1 MKFNLPNLI
10 AYKDKKY
17 VEKFYTSSKDFD
29 LNDHYNIFYTL
40 NELRLYMMPIEN
52 PYKVYTDIV
61 ELPSFYYKNN
71 DIEEDTIFRAVS
83 FDSIEKALYTCYTW
97 NKDNETMYYTDKGI
111 SVKDVNFVLYD
122 GVEKYDFINKDIGE
136 VYKIMIAKFD
146 NEDVKYYSL
155 LPV

>member
-10 AYKDKKY
+10 NYKDKKY
-17 VEKFYTSSKDFD
+17 VDKFYTSSKDFD

-71 DIEEDTIFRAVS
+71 DIEEDTIYRAVS
-83 FDSIEKALYTCYTW
+83 FDSIEKALYTCYVW

-111 SVKDVNFVLYD
+111 SVNDVNFVLYD
-122 GVEKYDFINKDIGE
+122 GVNKYDFINKDIGE
-136 VYKIMIAKFD
+136 VYKIMVAKFN